1 MPPAKRGGGSAAVPN
16 KKQQQQQQQLNT
28 QPAGYGIHH
37 FFARQLASADAPHL
51 YQTAPAAAARP
62 LSTPAATKGLLLA
75 PVPRSIPTAHVR
87 TPAVSAAAFSLIS
100 AAAAGQVPN
109 MHPVAPKVTPVPPAA
124 VGFPSAIPSANGPAP
139 VSAPASIAIPAAKA
153 LASSPAVLPV
163 LVPSSIPSA
172 KGPGAAVSAAAASV
186 AIPAAKNVS
195 SPAIPALVPSS
206 SIPSAKVSAEIS
218 APIPTSISA
227 PKVTPSV
234 SAVGSV
240 LIPAANV
247 PEGAHDSPSGP
258 KGKEELEGERDGNLK
273 VKDHH
278 HIQGSSGQQK
288 AQMTTKG
295 EERSST
301 LKSLKADSVSKQ
313 SNQSHPKRKRL
324 SPGMLVK
331 QSQDDGADDVVEW
344 RVSPTAERL
353 QAASASAQLSSDE
366 GAFLCPISV
375 NVNHPGGA
383 IHKILSKE
391 FEQARTPSKK
401 KRSPG
406 MAGKLEQWLSS
417 SSSSVDAPLQK
428 AEAAALNKLAKS
440 RPKDWNKENVENNS
454 TVLPVRNKVSSPAK
468 ATRVPSNTFKA
479 LASSSRRHSWA
490 LLELLDRVESAI
502 STQNRPK
509 RSPPSGRKSKKA
521 RTLGSKVSNGLSTEC
536 EPKKIAAAAGDANPP
551 PAATK
556 SVRSW
561 TDGGAAVSSSS
572 GHGLKVIS
580 PDFTKE
586 AKNLA
591 AKGSLRLCEMIDC
604 TAIQKTLNFPAE
616 DEKPKPANH
625 GMEVRL
631 LDNHSLDSSICHEK
645 GRQQQQP
652 PPLDARRPQFLNPA
666 ESNPV
671 FKSSGD
677 KQRISPE
684 EDAVQAQVAAL
695 EVDDLLSEHEWSLL
709 ENGNSAFAVANNK
722 PVPKTR
728 DEASIHFLVLE
739 VADAKYQNSEQKILR
754 LLNEQ
759 SGVER
764 MLIMQDEWLH
774 TSVRPGDTVN
784 VIGEFGSDGTCVL
797 DHNQNLLVVHPDL
810 LISGSRVGGSFG
822 CARRAVLD
830 ERIKSSDVSMPALLG
845 TMLHQLFQV
854 GLRAE
859 SPNREFLQHEA
870 KAIVQRNI
878 DGLYSIGGNEREA
891 LEKLIDSIPTILG
904 WLHQFCRPLPLL
916 GSSGVEF
923 SRTEGNQ
930 PLSIPE
936 VVDIEEMVWSPK
948 YGLKGMIDASVQVR
962 LGHSN
967 TIMPLELK
975 TGKGTT
981 GQAALEH
988 RAQVILYTLLMSDR
1002 YMQDVGAGL
1011 LFYLH
1016 INQTQGVGV
1025 RHADLAGIMIRR
1037 NDLATNL
1044 LSASSTQLL
1053 PPMLKNEH
1061 ICRSCRHLDVC
1072 TVYHKEAGTRE
1083 TSGLGELF
1091 DAHAGHISKA
1101 HSAFLQHWDRLI
1113 DLEAQDIQ
1121 VSRSE
1126 IWRMPSWQRE
1136 EQGRCLSCLV
1146 LDLSTTPRN
1155 SQPSHG
1161 SSFEYCFRRA
1171 TTATTPATCSF
1182 LDRPF
1187 SCGDHVLLSTDR
1199 HTAVAS
1205 GVITSINTNSIFISL
1220 SRQLR
1225 LPKASGVSEVDTLWQ
1240 EVWRIDKDETASSL
1254 ALMRYNV
1261 LQLFVSTNGDHCRR
1275 RLIVDLEAPKFES
1288 GALISQDPASLYVKS
1303 AADLNNDQKRAIH
1316 KILAARD
1323 YALILGMPGTGKTS
1337 TIVHA
1342 VNALLARGASVL
1354 LTSYTNSAVDNIL
1367 LKLKM
1372 QNVDFVRVGRTDA
1385 IHPELWGHVIN
1396 GPGMTVANVREM
1408 EAMVDKARVVGVTCL
1423 GITHAMFGKRKFDV
1437 CIVDEAGQIT
1447 LPVCLGPLRCANT
1460 FVLVGDHYQLP
1471 PLVRNPEAREK
1482 GMTVSL
1488 FRRLSEAHPQAVSA
1502 LQCQYRMCADIM
1514 SLCNALIYGNRLRC
1528 GSREV
1533 ATAQLTLS
1541 TPLLKH
1547 APQWLHQVLD
1557 PCRKVLFLDT
1567 DAMGAEETRMR
1578 KAIHNVAEASIV
1590 IKIVR
1595 ALVAGGLGISDIG
1608 VISPYNAQVDL
1619 IQQKA
1624 ADEALCPLEVHTVDK
1639 YQGRDKEC
1647 VVVSFVRSNNQQQV
1661 SGSLLGDWHRINVA
1675 ITRAKKKLVMIGSQS
1690 TLSTTP
1696 LLRLLVQQ
1704 VEDMGGLLQLPPG
1717 AATSLSELRRCG
1729 FRLSSSSGTK
1739 LSK

>member
-16 KKQQQQQQQLNT
+16 KKQQQQQQLNT

-100 AAAAGQVPN
+100 AAA
-109 MHPVAPKVTPVPPAA
+109 
-124 VGFPSAIPSANGPAP
+124 
-139 VSAPASIAIPAAKA
+139 
-153 LASSPAVLPV
+153 
-163 LVPSSIPSA
+163 
-172 KGPGAAVSAAAASV
+172 
-186 AIPAAKNVS
+186 
-195 SPAIPALVPSS
+195 
-206 SIPSAKVSAEIS
+206 
-218 APIPTSISA
+218 
-227 PKVTPSV
+227 
-234 SAVGSV
+234 
-240 LIPAANV
+240 
-247 PEGAHDSPSGP
+247 
-258 KGKEELEGERDGNLK
+258 ELEGERDGNLK

-278 HIQGSSGQQK
+278 HVQGSSGQQK

-295 EERSST
+295 EERSSAR
-301 LKSLKADSVSKQ
+301 KSLKADSVSKQ

-454 TVLPVRNKVSSPAK
+454 TVLPVRNEVSSPAK

-536 EPKKIAAAAGDANPP
+536 LSFFSSLSRAQDACGLERERERERESTSIFCQCFAKKVAY
-551 PAATK
+551 
-556 SVRSW
+556 
-561 TDGGAAVSSSS
+561 
-572 GHGLKVIS
+572 
-580 PDFTKE
+580 
-586 AKNLA
+586 
-591 AKGSLRLCEMIDC
+591 
-604 TAIQKTLNFPAE
+604 
-616 DEKPKPANH
+616 
-625 GMEVRL
+625 
-631 LDNHSLDSSICHEK
+631 
-645 GRQQQQP
+645 
-652 PPLDARRPQFLNPA
+652 
-666 ESNPV
+666 
-671 FKSSGD
+671 
-677 KQRISPE
+677 
-684 EDAVQAQVAAL
+684 VQ
-695 EVDDLLSEHEWSLL
+695 
-709 ENGNSAFAVANNK
+709 
-722 PVPKTR
+722 
-728 DEASIHFLVLE
+728 
-739 VADAKYQNSEQKILR
+739 ILR

-759 SGVER
+759 SGAER

-870 KAIVQRNI
+870 KAIVQCNI

-1016 INQTQGVGV
+1016 TNQTQGVGV

-1567 DAMGAEETRMR
+1567 DAMAAEETRMR

-1647 VVVSFVRSNNQQQV
+1647 VVVSFVRSNNQQQA

-1704 VEDMGGLLQLPPG
+1704 VENMGGLLQLPPG
-1717 AATSLSELRRCG
+1717 AATSLR
-1729 FRLSSSSGTK
+1729 TK

>member
-16 KKQQQQQQQLNT
+16 KKQQQQQQLNT

-100 AAAAGQVPN
+100 AAA
-109 MHPVAPKVTPVPPAA
+109 
-124 VGFPSAIPSANGPAP
+124 
-139 VSAPASIAIPAAKA
+139 
-153 LASSPAVLPV
+153 
-163 LVPSSIPSA
+163 
-172 KGPGAAVSAAAASV
+172 
-186 AIPAAKNVS
+186 
-195 SPAIPALVPSS
+195 
-206 SIPSAKVSAEIS
+206 
-218 APIPTSISA
+218 
-227 PKVTPSV
+227 
-234 SAVGSV
+234 
-240 LIPAANV
+240 
-247 PEGAHDSPSGP
+247 
-258 KGKEELEGERDGNLK
+258 ELEGERDGNLK

-278 HIQGSSGQQK
+278 HVQGSSGQQK

-295 EERSST
+295 EERSSAR
-301 LKSLKADSVSKQ
+301 KSLKADSVSKQ

-454 TVLPVRNKVSSPAK
+454 TVLPVRNEVSSPAK

-536 EPKKIAAAAGDANPP
+536 ELKIIAAAAGDANPP

-572 GHGLKVIS
+572 GHGLK
-580 PDFTKE
+580 
-586 AKNLA
+586 
-591 AKGSLRLCEMIDC
+591 
-604 TAIQKTLNFPAE
+604 
-616 DEKPKPANH
+616 
-625 GMEVRL
+625 
-631 LDNHSLDSSICHEK
+631 
-645 GRQQQQP
+645 
-652 PPLDARRPQFLNPA
+652 
-666 ESNPV
+666 
-671 FKSSGD
+671 
-677 KQRISPE
+677 
-684 EDAVQAQVAAL
+684 
-695 EVDDLLSEHEWSLL
+695 
-709 ENGNSAFAVANNK
+709 
-722 PVPKTR
+722 
-728 DEASIHFLVLE
+728 
-739 VADAKYQNSEQKILR
+739 ILR

-759 SGVER
+759 SGAER

-870 KAIVQRNI
+870 KAIVQCNI

-1016 INQTQGVGV
+1016 TNQTQGVGV

-1567 DAMGAEETRMR
+1567 DAMAAEETRMR

-1647 VVVSFVRSNNQQQV
+1647 VVVSFVRSNNQQQA

-1704 VEDMGGLLQLPPG
+1704 VENMGGLLQLPPG

-1729 FRLSSSSGTK
+1729 SRLSS
-1739 LSK
+1739 

>member
-1 MPPAKRGGGSAAVPN
+1 MPPAKRGGGSAAAPN
-16 KKQQQQQQQLNT
+16 KKQQQQQLNT

-75 PVPRSIPTAHVR
+75 PVPRSIPTAHFR
-87 TPAVSAAAFSLIS
+87 TPAVSAAAFSSIS
-100 AAAAGQVPN
+100 AA
-109 MHPVAPKVTPVPPAA
+109 
-124 VGFPSAIPSANGPAP
+124 
-139 VSAPASIAIPAAKA
+139 
-153 LASSPAVLPV
+153 
-163 LVPSSIPSA
+163 
-172 KGPGAAVSAAAASV
+172 
-186 AIPAAKNVS
+186 
-195 SPAIPALVPSS
+195 
-206 SIPSAKVSAEIS
+206 
-218 APIPTSISA
+218 
-227 PKVTPSV
+227 
-234 SAVGSV
+234 
-240 LIPAANV
+240 
-247 PEGAHDSPSGP
+247 
-258 KGKEELEGERDGNLK
+258 GKEELEGERDGNLK
-273 VKDHH
+273 VKDHQ

-288 AQMTTKG
+288 AQMTTKL
-295 EERSST
+295 EERSSA
-301 LKSLKADSVSKQ
+301 LKSLNADSVSKQ

-366 GAFLCPISV
+366 GTFLCPISV
-375 NVNHPGGA
+375 N
-383 IHKILSKE
+383 
-391 FEQARTPSKK
+391 
-401 KRSPG
+401 RSPG

-502 STQNRPK
+502 STQDRPK

-536 EPKKIAAAAGDANPP
+536 ELKKIAAAAGDANPP

-572 GHGLKVIS
+572 GHGL
-580 PDFTKE
+580 
-586 AKNLA
+586 N
-591 AKGSLRLCEMIDC
+591 
-604 TAIQKTLNFPAE
+604 
-616 DEKPKPANH
+616 
-625 GMEVRL
+625 
-631 LDNHSLDSSICHEK
+631 
-645 GRQQQQP
+645 
-652 PPLDARRPQFLNPA
+652 
-666 ESNPV
+666 
-671 FKSSGD
+671 
-677 KQRISPE
+677 
-684 EDAVQAQVAAL
+684 
-695 EVDDLLSEHEWSLL
+695 
-709 ENGNSAFAVANNK
+709 
-722 PVPKTR
+722 
-728 DEASIHFLVLE
+728 
-739 VADAKYQNSEQKILR
+739 ILR

-759 SGVER
+759 SGAER

-830 ERIKSSDVSMPALLG
+830 ERIKSSDLSMPALLG

-870 KAIVQRNI
+870 KAIVQHNI

-948 YGLKGMIDASVQVR
+948 YGLKGMIDASVQVK

-1016 INQTQGVGV
+1016 TNQTQGVGV

-1072 TVYHKEAGTRE
+1072 MVYHKEAGTRE

-1146 LDLSTTPRN
+1146 LDLSTTPQN
-1155 SQPSHG
+1155 SQLSHG

-1541 TPLLKH
+1541 TPPLKH

-1567 DAMGAEETRMR
+1567 DAMAAEETRMR

-1595 ALVAGGLGISDIG
+1595 ALVVGGLGISDIG

-1647 VVVSFVRSNNQQQV
+1647 VVVSFVRSNNLQQT

-1704 VEDMGGLLQLPPG
+1704 VEDMGGLLQLPLG
-1717 AATSLSELRRCG
+1717 AATSLSDLRRCG
-1729 FRLSSSSGTK
+1729 SRLSSSSGTK